1 LSDIGGKHVEIPSEV
16 TGKPYVPYV
25 EEVGTKLVEEKCMQN
40 APTNVDME
48 KEKIHEVVNEE
59 VILGEEDDRP
69 QYLEDEDVEIT
80 IIKEPFHQQ
89 LERELLLQL
98 EKDEPTKKS

>member
-1 LSDIGGKHVEIPSEV
+1 
-16 TGKPYVPYV
+16 V
-25 EEVGTKLVEEKCMQN
+25 EEVRTKLVEEEGMQN

-48 KEKIHEVVNEE
+48 KEKIHEVVSEK

-80 IIKEPFHQQ
+80 IVKQPFHQQ
-89 LERELLLQL
+89 LEKESSQ
-98 EKDEPTKKS
+98 P